1 MRITA
6 EALDYLRALLLHPEG
21 GINVRLAAIRDRDGV
36 DLDRLE
42 DGQVLPLHLSADL
55 ADEQLEFD
63 YPMVCLFA
71 VQSENR
77 NEAAFAAFSGPLEL
91 GAEVRVSADR
101 PDGLEAELHRYVEAV
116 LAVLSASRGEWAPG
130 FVYGGRYAVR
140 FAAAASGGVNFLQ
153 SALITVPLEAHL

>member
-6 EALDYLRALLLHPEG
+6 QALDYLRALLLHPQSG
-21 GINVRLAAIRDRDGV
+21 MNAQLAIIRDRDGV

-42 DGQVLPLHLSADL
+42 DGQVLLLHLPADL

-71 VQSENR
+71 EQSENQ
-77 NEAAFAAFSGPLEL
+77 NQAAFAAFSGPFTL

-101 PDGLEAELHRYVEAV
+101 PDGLEAAVHRYVEAV
-116 LAVLSASRGEWAPG
+116 LAVLGAARGEWTSG
-130 FVYGGRYAVR
+130 FVYGGRFTVR
-140 FAAAASGGVNFLQ
+140 FAGAKPGGDNFIQ